1 MSSKP
6 EKAFN
11 VIFNSLRG
19 KNYLTR
25 YNVTYE
31 IDETGLSIWEL
42 CDGSHTVDEIAQA
55 ISQEYDISFDQARA
69 DCQEFLEDLA
79 AKGLLQ

>member
-1 MSSKP
+1 MSNKP

-19 KNYLTR
+19 KTYLTR
-25 YNVTYE
+25 YNMTYE
-31 IDETGLSIWEL
+31 VDETGLSIWEL
-42 CDGSHTVDEIAQA
+42 CDGTHTVEDIAEA
-55 ISQEYDISFDQARA
+55 VSKEYDVPYDQAQA
-69 DCQEFLEDLA
+69 DCQEFLGELT

>member
-1 MSSKP
+1 MSQTP

-42 CDGSHTVDEIAQA
+42 CDGSHTVEEIAQA
-55 ISQEYDISFDQARA
+55 LTQEYDVAIDQARA
-69 DCQEFLEDLA
+69 DCQEFLEDLT